1 MQPHNANTL
10 SEEFVASLERE
21 RQAIFN
27 TNTSEAEQNR
37 QWSQYKAKI
46 EAYLAADM
54 SPGQSFAGYGRALVR
69 TTSHVGHSTWSPC
82 VCNLSSL
89 S

>member
-1 MQPHNANTL
+1 MPSHNTL
-10 SEEFVASLERE
+10 SEEFVASLDRE

-54 SPGQSFAGYGRALVR
+54 PPGRSFAQHGRALAR
-69 TTSHVGHSTWSPC
+69 TTSHVGH
-82 VCNLSSL
+82 LA
-89 S
+89 